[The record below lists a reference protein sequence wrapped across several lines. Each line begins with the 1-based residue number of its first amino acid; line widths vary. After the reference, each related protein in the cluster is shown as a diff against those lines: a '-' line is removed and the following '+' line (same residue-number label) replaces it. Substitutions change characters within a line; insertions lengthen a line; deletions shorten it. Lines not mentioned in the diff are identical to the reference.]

1 MTKYCLRKAFKFIAA
16 SRNPQARDLDHV
28 MRQYFEEAGGSFS
41 IPFKY
46 LPITRRKHSSE
57 KTMNANF
64 LKRIFACQQFVEDY
78 RAFLEHF
85 RPMVTDD
92 NAKKVRYLGQLIE
105 EQMEKG
111 DL

>member
-1 MTKYCLRKAFKFIAA
+1 
-16 SRNPQARDLDHV
+16 
-28 MRQYFEEAGGSFS
+28 
-41 IPFKY
+41 
-46 LPITRRKHSSE
+46 
-57 KTMNANF
+57 MNANF